1 LGGNQVLSQNTRL
14 EFNVKGEETRVSQQ
28 LPRPDAS
35 ETFDSIALNPMQIR
49 TFVVRT
55 NSAASTGANAVT
67 VVALIV
73 ISMWKIFA

>member
-14 EFNVKGEETRVSQQ
+14 EFSVEGEESQQ
-28 LPRPDAS
+28 LPRPDAA

-55 NSAASTGANAVT
+55 NSAAAAGANAVT

-73 ISMWKIFA
+73 VSIWKIFA

>member
-14 EFNVKGEETRVSQQ
+14 EFKVEGEESQQ

-35 ETFDSIALNPMQIR
+35 ETYDSIALNPMQIR

-55 NSAASTGANAVT
+55 SSAAAAFSANAVT

>member
-1 LGGNQVLSQNTRL
+1 LGGNQVLIENTRL
-14 EFNVKGEETRVSQQ
+14 EFNVEGEEARVSQQ

-55 NSAASTGANAVT
+55 SSAAASGASAVT
-67 VVALIV
+67 VVALLAV
-73 ISMWKIFA
+73 SMWKNFV